1 VRGRELA
8 ADDQQAQWERTYAN
22 RTDFFGKSASE
33 PARAALE
40 RFEADGAQDLLELGS
55 GQGRDTLLF
64 LTAGLRVTALDY
76 ATDGLEQIASKA
88 RAAGVADA
96 LSLVT
101 ADVRHPLPLEDASF
115 DACYSH
121 MLFNMALTTLELE
134 ALMAEVK
141 RVVRR
146 GGLLVYSVRNTSD
159 SHFGAG
165 IDHGDGMFEMGGFI
179 VHFFNR
185 ELISHLAHG
194 FDVLDIAEYAEG
206 RLPRRLFAVTM
217 RRM

>member
-1 VRGRELA
+1 LA
-8 ADDQQAQWERTYAN
+8 ADAQQTQWERTYAN
-22 RTDFFGKSASE
+22 RTDFFGEIASE

-40 RFEADGAQDLLELGS
+40 RFEADGAHDLLELGS

-76 ATDGLEQIASKA
+76 ATDGLDQIASKA
-88 RAAGVADA
+88 RAAGLEDA
-96 LSLVT
+96 LTLVA
-101 ADVRHPLPLEDASF
+101 ADVRDPLRLEDASF
-115 DACYSH
+115 DASYSH
-121 MLFNMALTTLELE
+121 MLFSMALTTVELE

-141 RVVRR
+141 RVVRS
-146 GGLLVYSVRNTSD
+146 GGLVVYSVRNTSD

-185 ELISHLAHG
+185 ELIAQLADG
-194 FDVLDIAEYAEG
+194 FNVLDISEYEEG

-217 RRM
+217 RRI